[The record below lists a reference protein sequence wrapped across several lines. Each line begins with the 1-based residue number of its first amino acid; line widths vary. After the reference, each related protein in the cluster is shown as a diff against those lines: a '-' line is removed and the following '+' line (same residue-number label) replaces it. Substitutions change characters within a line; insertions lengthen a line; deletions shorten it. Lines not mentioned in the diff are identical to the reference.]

1 MVTLDAMLK
10 IYFEL
15 FLLNQKAYR
24 LETWLEVLKGLVDKK
39 KTKFVLIGN
48 PQWHH
53 GRRLK
58 NYYELIFFNQKAN
71 WLETCPVIRW
81 AIQGPLF
88 FLIMFKFKRYFKQ
101 KWNLLNH
108 FNLNLRRISITV

>member
-1 MVTLDAMLK
+1 MVTLDATLK
-10 IYFEL
+10 ICFEL

-24 LETWLEVLKGLVDKK
+24 LETWLEVLKGLVDQKK

-58 NYYELIFFNQKAN
+58 NYIELIFFNQKAN
-71 WLETCPVIRW
+71 
-81 AIQGPLF
+81 
-88 FLIMFKFKRYFKQ
+88 
-101 KWNLLNH
+101 
-108 FNLNLRRISITV
+108 